1 MVHGTFNLYKV
12 MIGVFDSGFGGLVIL
27 RELVKQLPE
36 YSYIY
41 LGDNARAPYGPRNPD
56 EIYKFTL
63 QAVEKLFAEGCEL
76 VILACNTASANALRR
91 IQQNDLE
98 RWPGKKVLGILV
110 PTIEQ
115 ITGLPW
121 SALHPYPQAM
131 HIGVFATEATVNSH
145 AYKKEILHRNPQ
157 AQVVE
162 IACPELATM
171 IEASAE
177 EAVLRAYVGACI
189 DQLKHELPEP
199 DAVLLGCTHY
209 PLVLEYFV
217 EALPGVAIFDQGQIA
232 ADALKAYLLRQL
244 DLKNKLAKNS
254 SRRFLTTGDPAA
266 IETLASAF
274 FGSPMHYEQVVLS

>member
-1 MVHGTFNLYKV
+1 

-41 LGDNARAPYGPRNPD
+41 LGDNARAPYGPRTPD
-56 EIYKFTL
+56 EIYTFTL
-63 QAVEKLFAEGCEL
+63 QAVEKLFAEGCNL

-91 IQQNDLE
+91 IQQNDLS
-98 RWPGKKVLGILV
+98 RFPGKKVLGILV

-131 HIGVFATEATVNSH
+131 RIGVFATQATVNSH
-145 AYKKEILHRNPQ
+145 AYKTEILHRNPQ
-157 AQVVE
+157 AEVVE

-171 IEASAE
+171 IEAGTDESE
-177 EAVLRAYVGACI
+177 LRAYVATCV
-189 DQLKHELPEP
+189 DKLRSELPEP

-217 EALPGVAIFDQGQIA
+217 EALPGVPVFDQGQIT
-232 ADALKAYLLRQL
+232 ADALKAYLLRHS
-244 DLKNKLAKNS
+244 DLNQKLQRTNG
-254 SRRFLTTGDPAA
+254 RRFLTTGSPNQL
-266 IETLASAF
+266 EPLATAF
-274 FGSPMHYEQVVLS
+274 YGQEISYEHIVLP

>member
-1 MVHGTFNLYKV
+1 MS
-12 MIGVFDSGFGGLVIL
+12 IGVFDSGFGGLVIL

-36 YSYIY
+36 YSYVY
-41 LGDNARAPYGPRNPD
+41 LGDNARAPYGPRTPD
-56 EIYKFTL
+56 EIYQFTL

-91 IQQNDLE
+91 IQQNDLV
-98 RWPGKKVLGILV
+98 RYPGKKVLGILV

-131 HIGVFATEATVNSH
+131 HIGVFATQATVNSH

-157 AQVVE
+157 AEVIE

-171 IEASAE
+171 IEDGSGEAE
-177 EAVLRAYVGACI
+177 LRAYIVQHVEQMKV
-189 DQLKHELPEP
+189 QLPNP

-217 EALPGVAIFDQGQIA
+217 EALPDVPVFDQGQIT
-232 ADALKAYLLRQL
+232 ADALRVYLSNHPEIEKKLPREG
-244 DLKNKLAKNS
+244 DL
-254 SRRFLTTGDPAA
+254 RFLTTAEPEV
-266 IETLASAF
+266 IEPLATAF
-274 FGSPMHYEQVVLS
+274 FGMPIQYEKVVLS

>member
-1 MVHGTFNLYKV
+1 

-36 YSYIY
+36 YSYVY
-41 LGDNARAPYGPRNPD
+41 LGDNARAPYGPRTPD

-76 VILACNTASANALRR
+76 VVLACNTASANALRR
-91 IQQNDLE
+91 IQQNDLT
-98 RWPGKKVLGILV
+98 RHPGKKVLGILV

-131 HIGVFATEATVNSH
+131 KIGVFATQATVSSH

-157 AQVVE
+157 AEVVE

-171 IEASAE
+171 IEAGADE
-177 EAVLRAYVGACI
+177 DELRAYVAMCVNK
-189 DQLKHELPEP
+189 LKAELAEP

-217 EALPGVAIFDQGQIA
+217 EALPDIPVFDQGQIT
-232 ADALKAYLLRQL
+232 ADALKAYLLRHM
-244 DLKNKLAKNS
+244 DLNSKLKIENR
-254 SRRFLTTGDPAA
+254 RRFLTTGDPTD
-266 IETLASAF
+266 IDTLASAF
-274 FGSPMHYEQVVLS
+274 YGQEVSYEQVVLS

>member
-1 MVHGTFNLYKV
+1 

-41 LGDNARAPYGPRNPD
+41 LGDNARAPYGPRTPD
-56 EIYKFTL
+56 EIYEFTL

-91 IQQNDLE
+91 IQQHDLE
-98 RWPGKKVLGILV
+98 RYPGKQVLGILV

-131 HIGVFATEATVNSH
+131 HIGVFATQATVNSH
-145 AYKKEILHRNPQ
+145 AYKKEILRRNPQ
-157 AQVVE
+157 AEVVE

-171 IEASAE
+171 IEDGTDE
-177 EAVLRAYVGACI
+177 PTLRSYVATYVE
-189 DQLKHELPEP
+189 QLKVVLAEP

-209 PLVLEYFV
+209 PLVLEHFV
-217 EALPGVAIFDQGQIA
+217 AALPDVPVFDQGQIT
-232 ADALKAYLLRQL
+232 ADALRVYLSNHPEIE
-244 DLKNKLAKNS
+244 NKLPREAEW
-254 SRRFLTTGDPAA
+254 RFMTTGEPEL
-266 IETLASAF
+266 IELLATAF
-274 FGSPMHYEQVVLS
+274 FGRPIHYEKVVLS

>member
-1 MVHGTFNLYKV
+1 

-27 RELVKQLPE
+27 RELVRQLPE

-41 LGDNARAPYGPRNPD
+41 LGDNARAPYGPRTPD
-56 EIYKFTL
+56 EIYEFTL

-91 IQQNDLE
+91 IQQNDLA
-98 RWPGKKVLGILV
+98 RHPGKKVLGILV

-131 HIGVFATEATVNSH
+131 RIGVFATQATVSAH
-145 AYKKEILHRNPQ
+145 AYRKEIQRRNPQ
-157 AQVVE
+157 AQVAEV
-162 IACPELATM
+162 ACPELATM
-171 IEASAE
+171 IEQGADETA
-177 EAVLRAYVGACI
+177 LRAYVAQCVE
-189 DQLKHELPEP
+189 QLKAQLAGP

-217 EALPGVAIFDQGQIA
+217 EALPDVPVFDQGQIT
-232 ADALKAYLLRQL
+232 ADALRVYLSNHPEIE
-244 DLKNKLAKNS
+244 KKLP
-254 SRRFLTTGDPAA
+254 REGDWRFLTTAEPEEVEPMAA
-266 IETLASAF
+266 AF
-274 FGSPMHYEQVVLS
+274 FGLPVHYEKIVLWK